1 MSKIDLSMAIT
12 VHDEGILAHKTMR
25 SVLEAAEKVKE
36 AGYTFEIIIHIDN
49 GDTATIK
56 YFERYKSQKE
66 IKIYKN
72 SFGDTA
78 PSRNY
83 ILSVARGKYT
93 AFLDGDD
100 LVSDNWYVD
109 ALNMLEKT
117 DEDIVVHPEAV
128 LTFGVDQP
136 NVLTLQGDS
145 YDQDPLIL
153 LGENRWGSVLM
164 AKTGLLKDNLYRILG
179 DGYGHEDYVFNINTL
194 EKGIKHK
201 VALETV
207 LFYRRSAF
215 SRLSLG
221 NLHNVTIPYA
231 KMFEFENIKKMQIN
245 NEIKKKYTTKER
257 AYKIYKSIRNND
269 ALNYFITPV
278 AKLTLK
284 ILKRNKINSSI
295 NNKVPL
301 FVLKEWKK
309 INHIETLLYPHDR
322 DVKNVQ
328 IYDAKEFLSVGRAYY
343 KIAQNIR
350 FKPDYV
356 FLVPWVVRG
365 GADKVLFN
373 YIEALKEI
381 HPEWHFTVIATIAG
395 RNTWVNQ
402 LPDYVDFVDFG
413 KMALS
418 LVPDMQDKLMT
429 RLITQLNCTN
439 LHIINS
445 EYSYMWAK
453 RHEELV
459 KKHYNLYVSLFAWE
473 YVRGSNMGGVFGY
486 DNPRLFEII
495 NVVKKIFTDNAAMME
510 YSIEENAFDKNKFK
524 VHYQPVKNLDL
535 YSPKDKVLEEGKLR
549 ILWAGRVAAVKLPE
563 VVAEIGRHLNPK
575 KVTIDVFGEINK
587 DTDSNVFKNIPAINY
602 KGAYDGFQSLPV
614 DQYDLLLYTSLTDGM
629 PNVIL
634 EAAAA
639 GLPIIASNDGG
650 VGEFIQDGK
659 TGILIEDYLDYE
671 SYVKAINKVLENPEV
686 LKKYARNAQ
695 RLLLD
700 RHSWDKFVEIVRKD
714 IEEK

>member
-1 MSKIDLSMAIT
+1 MKNKIDLTIVIT
-12 VHDEGILAHKTMR
+12 THDEGILAHKTMR

-36 AGYTFEIIIHIDN
+36 AGYTFEIIVHIDN
-49 GDTATIK
+49 GDAATIK
-56 YFERYKSQKE
+56 YFERYKDQKGIE
-66 IKIYKN
+66 IYKN

-83 ILSVARGKYT
+83 VLSVAHGEYT

-100 LVSDNWYVD
+100 LISDNWYLS
-109 ALNMLEKT
+109 ALNMLKKT
-117 DEDIVVHPEAV
+117 KDDIIIHPEAV

-145 YDQDPLIL
+145 CDQDPLIL
-153 LGENRWGSVLM
+153 LGENRWGSVLV
-164 AKTGLLKDNLYRILG
+164 AKTKLLKDNLYRILS

-201 VALETV
+201 VAPGTV
-207 LFYRRSAF
+207 LFYRRSEF
-215 SRLSLG
+215 SRLSFG

-231 KMFEFENIKKMQIN
+231 KMFEFENIRKMSVDN
-245 NEIKKKYTTKER
+245 KIKKKYTAKER
-257 AYKIYKSIRNND
+257 AYKVYKSIRNNNT
-269 ALNYFITPV
+269 LNYFITPV

-284 ILKRNKINSSI
+284 VIKRNKGNSGI
-295 NNKVPL
+295 NNKIPP
-301 FVLKEWKK
+301 FVLREWKK
-309 INHIETLLYPHDR
+309 INHIETLLYPYDGS
-322 DVKNVQ
+322 VKNIQ
-328 IYDAKEFLSVGRAYY
+328 MYDAREFLSVGRAYY

-373 YIEALKEI
+373 YIKALKEI
-381 HPEWHFTVIATIAG
+381 HPEWHFTVIATIAEK
-395 RNTWVNQ
+395 NTWVSE

-413 KMALS
+413 KIALP

-429 RLITQLNCTN
+429 RLITQLDCVN

-453 RHEELV
+453 RHEELIR
-459 KKHYNLYVSLFAWE
+459 KRYNLYVSLFAWE
-473 YVRGSNMGGVFGY
+473 YIRNSNLGGIFGY

-495 NVVKKIFTDNAAMME
+495 NAVKKVFTDNAAMVK
-510 YSIEENAFDKNKFK
+510 YVIEEHAFDENKFK
-524 VHYQPVKNLDL
+524 VHYQPVDSLDL
-535 YSPKDKVLEEGKLR
+535 RPPKDGVNEKGRLK
-549 ILWAGRVAAVKLPE
+549 ILWAGRVAAVKMPE
-563 VVAEIGRHLNPK
+563 LVAEIGRRLNSK

-587 DTDSNVFKNIPAINY
+587 DTDSNVFRDIPAINY
-602 KGAYDGFQSLPV
+602 RGVYDGFSKLPTNE
-614 DQYDLLLYTSLTDGM
+614 YDMLLYTSLTDGM

-650 VGEFIQDGK
+650 VGELIQNGR
-659 TGILIEDYLDYE
+659 TGILIEDYLNSDA
-671 SYVKAINKVLENPEV
+671 YVKAIEEVIANPEK
-686 LKKYARNAQ
+686 LPEYAKNAQ
-695 RLLLD
+695 KLLLE
-700 RHSWDKFVEIVRKD
+700 RHSWAEFVKNVKKD
-714 IEEK
+714 IN